1 MKHERKTCIFVA
13 QEIFAL
19 KITFLGTGTS
29 QGVPIIG
36 CPCDICQS
44 TDLRDKRLRTSL
56 LIETET
62 TTVVID
68 SGPDFRQQLLR
79 AKVKKLDGL
88 VFTHSHKDH
97 VAGMDDIRAFNYLQN
112 KPVDVYATEFTQQ
125 ILKREF
131 EYVFNNTSYPGIP
144 QINLHTIDK
153 NNSIQIGDI
162 ILQPIEVMHY
172 KMPVLGFRI
181 NGFTYITD
189 ANFIDEAEFEKIK
202 GSTCLVLNALRREQ
216 HISHFTLAEAIAI
229 AQAIQPQQTYFTHIS
244 HQLGFHEDVEAELP
258 VGINLAYD
266 MLSIEV

>member
-1 MKHERKTCIFVA
+1 
-13 QEIFAL
+13 L

-36 CPCDICQS
+36 CPCAICQS
-44 TDLRDKRLRTSL
+44 TDLKDKRLRTSI

-79 AKVKKLDGL
+79 AKVAKLDGL

-112 KPVDVYATEFTQQ
+112 KPVDVYATEFTQH

-162 ILQPIEVMHY
+162 TLQPIEVMHY

-189 ANFIDEAEFEKIK
+189 ANFIDETEFEKII

-229 AQAIQPQQTYFTHIS
+229 SERIQPEQTFFTHIS

-258 VGINLAYD
+258 LGINLAYD
-266 MLSIEV
+266 MLSIEI